1 MTLLGVF
8 QVVSVG
14 RETAKT
20 FFLNICKHVSSLIE
34 SLGKGGSNH
43 NSFSL
48 TQISPRQPNPFSRTE
63 PCNAATQVFSIQR
76 EVRTS
81 SATSAS
87 RNAQS
92 RHFCLGVQILLHFF
106 LLSQTFPPLQASNP
120 VCRFSI
126 GHVFLFIPPQ
136 KKKKLKRKWPQLL
149 NSQC

>member
-1 MTLLGVF
+1 M
-8 QVVSVG
+8 
-14 RETAKT
+14 
-20 FFLNICKHVSSLIE
+20 SSHIE
-34 SLGKGGSNH
+34 SLRKGGSNH

-63 PCNAATQVFSIQR
+63 PCKAAAQVFSIQG

-92 RHFCLGVQILLHFF
+92 RHFCLGVQILLHLFYYYLKLF
-106 LLSQTFPPLQASNP
+106 LSCRPVILYTGLVLAVYFCLSPI
-120 VCRFSI
+120 R
-126 GHVFLFIPPQ
+126 
-136 KKKKLKRKWPQLL
+136 KKLVSLLLTTLNKNQLS